1 MTATADFGAS
11 TVNAFLR
18 AIGLALLAAGA
29 LLAFAFAFV
38 AMLVIGLM
46 ILGAAIAMRLTP
58 RRPAPSATSEVLE
71 ARNTPSGWVVE
82 MSAIRKS

>member
-18 AIGLALLAAGA
+18 AIGLAILAAGA

-38 AMLVIGLM
+38 SMLVIGLM

-58 RRPAPSATSEVLE
+58 RRASPEVLE
-71 ARNTPSGWVVE
+71 ARNTPNGWVVE
-82 MSAIRKS
+82 I